1 MECLCL
7 LDAGLWARSWRYQGD
22 DDSALAQGRGP
33 QTWVS
38 RDTPPRA
45 GEGWRA
51 GVGGWKAC
59 PQVRKTAEAQRGCAG
74 GAGRSPVRLDHCT
87 RAGPGGGKAGS
98 ETGHD
103 AGAGRQGLVLWT
115 HGTQSYGHMQ
125 THRPAR
131 WGCRAH
137 RTALSGAA
145 LGQGRAQS
153 GGGSGRTGCPL
164 GFPLWSG
171 LKAAP
176 SPAGLWAPSF
186 VAAERASPE
195 GGASADSTP
204 VSCWPWVGHYASL
217 GSCHG
222 HLHG

>member
-7 LDAGLWARSWRYQGD
+7 LGAGLWARSWRYQGD

-115 HGTQSYGHMQ
+115 HGLRATATCRRTVQPGRAVVH
-125 THRPAR
+125 TARPSLGLLWAR
-131 WGCRAH
+131 AGLRVEVAV
-137 RTALSGAA
+137 G
-145 LGQGRAQS
+145 GQGAHS
-153 GGGSGRTGCPL
+153 
-164 GFPLWSG
+164 GFPCGRALRQLPALPG
-171 LKAAP
+171 CGPRP
-176 SPAGLWAPSF
+176 SWLQRGRPLRAGPM
-186 VAAERASPE
+186 P
-195 GGASADSTP
+195 TQHP
-204 VSCWPWVGHYASL
+204 
-217 GSCHG
+217 
-222 HLHG
+222 